1 VTLDRFV
8 VDETVFTEGVMF
20 DGYSIA
26 GWKAINESDMVL
38 LSDPT
43 TLHRDPFFAEPTL
56 VILCDVHDPTLP
68 SPTIVIRVAPPERR
82 RPISNQPAPATSP
95 TAGD

>member
-1 VTLDRFV
+1 MTLDRFV

-56 VILCDVHDPTLP
+56 VVLCDVHDPVTKA
-68 SPTIVIRVAPPERR
+68 V
-82 RPISNQPAPATSP
+82 PA
-95 TAGD
+95 